1 MTIAEAI
8 PILRRY
14 QDWRRGYD
22 VRTMDEAGVLPEIT
36 GKALDAVLAHFGS
49 AEPLTVCAGCPM
61 ARLDDCG
68 DPVAC
73 GVEKCIK
80 GKE

>member
-1 MTIAEAI
+1 MTITEAI
-8 PILRRY
+8 PVLRCY

-22 VRTMDEAGVLPEIT
+22 VRTITDAGIVPEQV
-36 GKALDAVLAHFGS
+36 GVALDTVLAHFGAS
-49 AEPLTVCAGCPM
+49 EPLTVCAGCPM

-73 GVEKCIK
+73 GVEKCVK